1 MLKGELVKMKR
12 KLGERKAKWQEER
25 MKMVDR
31 IKVLEEEVKGWEI
44 KEGRV
49 KEGLERKRGRKR
61 VEDKLRDIKSN

>member
-1 MLKGELVKMKR
+1 MLKGELVKLKR

-44 KEGRV
+44 KEGRE
-49 KEGLERKRGRKR
+49 KGG
-61 VEDKLRDIKSN
+61 